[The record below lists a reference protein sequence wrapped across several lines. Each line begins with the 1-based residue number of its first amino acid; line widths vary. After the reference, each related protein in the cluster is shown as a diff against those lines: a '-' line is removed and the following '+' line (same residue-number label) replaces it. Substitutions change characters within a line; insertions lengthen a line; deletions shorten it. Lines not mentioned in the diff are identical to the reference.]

1 MEKVQNLLSGFQIM
15 FNILVTDDEQ
25 IVIDSLSFIINK
37 NFGNEAKVF
46 TALSGTEAIEIVM
59 KENIDIMF
67 MDINMPGLS
76 GLETVSVIT
85 KLKPNIVF
93 VILSAFDRFQYAQ
106 EAINLGAYKYITKPV
121 NRNVVIETIR
131 GAMQLVEEKQGK
143 LSADRELHKK
153 LDMVSPMIENDFIY
167 ACIYNND
174 KSVDLSSYLDYFNLS
189 ENPWIFCCFEFPNI
203 NSDNQYSTYLKI
215 HELLNTEHRCL
226 VSSFM
231 MNRIAVFFPI
241 FSENPDYSEIQ
252 EQIKKFY
259 TTLSYNITAGIRAGV
274 SSIFSDKSQLQASY
288 AQSLSA
294 LNKTAANGGI
304 VFSDGTSLSDEAD
317 ISDQSSNS
325 ETSSKRSGSA
335 EFKNQII
342 TRLSTGDSSGVKSF
356 LELFTS
362 ELISQNLAIDKIK
375 NSFFEL
381 IVTAN
386 NATRELNKN
395 FTSSTFDNAFATL
408 SSENEIKLIKE
419 FAQTFLMECTQ
430 AVSSIKKAEENP
442 IIKKVCAYVDENLS
456 CDISLETAADF
467 AGVSSFYLSK
477 LFKEEK
483 GETFI
488 NFISDKRLEKSRQ
501 LLETTELSIKE
512 ITAEVG
518 YNDQNYFSRI
528 FKNKYGL
535 SPKEYR
541 KVN

>member
-1 MEKVQNLLSGFQIM
+1 M
-15 FNILVTDDEQ
+15 FKILVTDDEQ

-37 NFGNEAKVF
+37 NFADEAKVF
-46 TALSGTEAIEIVM
+46 TALSGTEAIETVM
-59 KENIDIMF
+59 KEDIDILF

-93 VILSAFDRFQYAQ
+93 VILSAFDQFQYAQ
-106 EAINLGAYKYITKPV
+106 KAIDLGAYKYITKPV

-131 GAMQLVEEKQGK
+131 GAMQLVQEKQGK
-143 LSADRELHKK
+143 LTADAELHKK

-167 ACIYNND
+167 ACIFNND
-174 KSVDLSSYLDYFNLS
+174 KSTGLASYLDYFNLS
-189 ENPWIFCCFEFPNI
+189 ENPWVFCCFEIPNI

-274 SSIFSDKSQLQASY
+274 SSIYSDISQLQASY
-288 AQSLSA
+288 SQSLSA

-304 VFSDGTSLSDEAD
+304 VFSDGVNLSNEAD
-317 ISDQSSNS
+317 FSNDNS
-325 ETSSKRSGSA
+325 NLETSQKKSGFA
-335 EFKNQII
+335 EFKTQII
-342 TRLSTGDSSGVKSF
+342 NKLSSGDSSGVKSF

-362 ELISQNLAIDKIK
+362 ELISQNLPIDKVK

-386 NATRELNKN
+386 NTTRELNKN
-395 FTSSTFDNAFATL
+395 FTSDTFDNAFATL
-408 SSENEIKLIKE
+408 SGEDDIKLIKE
-419 FAQTFLMECTQ
+419 FAQKFLMECAQ
-430 AVSSIKKAEENP
+430 AISSVKKAEENP

-456 CDISLETAADF
+456 HDISLETAADF

-501 LLETTELSIKE
+501 LLESTELSIKE

-528 FKNKYGL
+528 FKSKYGL

-541 KVN
+541 KVK

>member
-1 MEKVQNLLSGFQIM
+1 M

-37 NFGNEAKVF
+37 NFADEAKVF

-85 KLKPNIVF
+85 KLKPHIVF

-131 GAMQLVEEKQGK
+131 GAMQFVEEKQGK
-143 LSADRELHKK
+143 LSADMELHKK

-174 KSVDLSSYLDYFNLS
+174 KSADLSSYLDYFNIS
-189 ENPWIFCCFEFPNI
+189 ENPWVFCCFEVPNI

-215 HELLNTEHRCL
+215 HDLLNEEHRCL
-226 VSSFM
+226 VSSFI

-241 FSENPDYSEIQ
+241 FSENPAYTEIQ
-252 EQIKKFY
+252 EQIKKLY
-259 TTLSYNITAGIRAGV
+259 TTLSYNISAGIRAGV
-274 SSIFSDKSQLQASY
+274 SSIFTDKSQLQTSY
-288 AQSLSA
+288 AQALSA
-294 LNKTAANGGI
+294 LNKTTSNGGI
-304 VFSDGTSLSDEAD
+304 IFSDGMSYSSGQENPEKK
-317 ISDQSSNS
+317 SNS
-325 ETSSKRSGSA
+325 IG

-342 TRLSTGDSSGVKSF
+342 TKLTSGDSNGVKSF
-356 LELFTS
+356 LELYTS
-362 ELISQNLAIDKIK
+362 ELISQKPASDKIK
-375 NSFFEL
+375 NQFFDL

-395 FTSSTFDNAFATL
+395 FTSDTFDNAFATL
-408 SSENEIKLIKE
+408 STENDIKLIKE
-419 FAQTFLMECTQ
+419 FAQKFLMECTQ
-430 AVSSIKKAEENP
+430 AVTNVKKAEENP
-442 IIKKVCAYVDENLS
+442 IIKKVCSYVDENLS

-501 LLETTELSIKE
+501 LLEQTELSIKE

-541 KVN
+541 KVK

>member
-1 MEKVQNLLSGFQIM
+1 M

-37 NFGNEAKVF
+37 NFADEAKVF

-67 MDINMPGLS
+67 TDINMPGLS

-131 GAMQLVEEKQGK
+131 GAMKLVEEKKGK
-143 LSADRELHKK
+143 LSADMELHKK
-153 LDMVSPMIENDFIY
+153 LDLVSPMIENDFIY

-189 ENPWIFCCFEFPNI
+189 ENPWVFCSFEFPNI

-241 FSENPDYSEIQ
+241 FSVAPDYAEVQ

-259 TTLSYNITAGIRAGV
+259 TILSYNITAGIRAGV
-274 SSIFSDKSQLQASY
+274 STICSDKSMLQASY
-288 AQSLSA
+288 SEALSA
-294 LNKTAANGGI
+294 LNKTTANGGLI
-304 VFSDGTSLSDEAD
+304 FSDGVSYSDVEEPVNKK
-317 ISDQSSNS
+317 SS
-325 ETSSKRSGSA
+325 TV

-342 TRLSTGDSSGVKSF
+342 TKLTAGDVSGVKSF

-362 ELISQNLAIDKIK
+362 ELISQKLPADKIK
-375 NSFFEL
+375 NCFFEL
-381 IVTAN
+381 IVTTN

-395 FTSSTFDNAFATL
+395 FTSSIFDNAFAIL
-408 SSENEIKLIKE
+408 SAEDDIKLIKE
-419 FAQTFLMECTQ
+419 FAQKFLMECTQ
-430 AVSSIKKAEENP
+430 AVASVKKAEENP
-442 IIKKVCAYVDENLS
+442 IIKKVCTYVDENLAS
-456 CDISLETAADF
+456 DISLETAADF

-501 LLETTELSIKE
+501 LLEQTELSIKE

-528 FKNKYGL
+528 FKSKYGL

-541 KVN
+541 KAK

>member
-1 MEKVQNLLSGFQIM
+1 M

-37 NFGNEAKVF
+37 NFADEMRVF

-59 KENIDIMF
+59 KENIDIIF

-131 GAMQLVEEKQGK
+131 GAMQLVQEKQGK
-143 LSADRELHKK
+143 LSADMELHKK
-153 LDMVSPMIENDFIY
+153 LDLVSPMIENDFIY
-167 ACIYNND
+167 ACIYNNE
-174 KSVDLSSYLDYFNLS
+174 KSIDLSSYLDYFNLTD
-189 ENPWIFCCFEFPNI
+189 NPWVFCCFEFPNI

-226 VSSFM
+226 VSSFI
-231 MNRIAVFFPI
+231 MNRIVVFFPI
-241 FSENPDYSEIQ
+241 FSENPEYSEIQ

-259 TTLSYNITAGIRAGV
+259 TSLSYNITAGIRAGV
-274 SSIFSDKSQLQASY
+274 SSVFSDKSKLQASY
-288 AQSLSA
+288 SEALSA
-294 LNKTAANGGI
+294 LNKVSNDGGLI
-304 VFSDGTSLSDEAD
+304 FTDGITYSSEQNTLSRKV
-317 ISDQSSNS
+317 STN
-325 ETSSKRSGSA
+325 
-335 EFKNQII
+335 EFKKQII
-342 TRLSTGDSSGVKSF
+342 NKLSSGDSNGVKSF

-362 ELISQNLAIDKIK
+362 ELIAQKLAIDKIK
-375 NSFFEL
+375 NAFFEL

-386 NATRELNKN
+386 NATHEQNKT
-395 FTSSTFDNAFATL
+395 FTSETFDNAFATM
-408 SSENEIKLIKE
+408 STINDTKLIKE
-419 FAQTFLMECTQ
+419 FAQKFLMECTQ
-430 AVSSIKKAEENP
+430 AVSSVKKAEENP

-456 CDISLETAADF
+456 SDISLETAADF
-467 AGVSSFYLSK
+467 VGVSSFYLSK

-501 LLETTELSIKE
+501 LLSETSLSIKE

-528 FKNKYGL
+528 FKTKYGL

-541 KVN
+541 KVK

>member
-1 MEKVQNLLSGFQIM
+1 M

-37 NFGNEAKVF
+37 NFAEETRVF

-143 LSADRELHKK
+143 LSADMELHKK

-167 ACIYNND
+167 ACIFNND
-174 KSVDLSSYLDYFNLS
+174 KSVDLSSYLEYFNLS
-189 ENPWIFCCFEFPNI
+189 DNPWVFCCFEFPNI

-215 HELLNTEHRCL
+215 HELLNAEHRCL
-226 VSSFM
+226 VSSFI
-231 MNRIAVFFPI
+231 MNRIVVFFPI
-241 FSENPDYSEIQ
+241 FSQNPDYSEIK

-259 TTLSYNITAGIRAGV
+259 TSLSYNITAGIRAGV
-274 SSIFSDKSQLQASY
+274 STIYSNTTQLQSSY
-288 AQSLSA
+288 SEALSA
-294 LNKTAANGGI
+294 LNKSAPDGGLI
-304 VFSDGTSLSDEAD
+304 FADGMTY
-317 ISDQSSNS
+317 S
-325 ETSSKRSGSA
+325 ETQDGSSKKSSTA

-342 TRLSTGDSSGVKSF
+342 NKLSSGDSNGVKSF

-362 ELISQNLAIDKIK
+362 ELISQKLPDDKIK

-386 NATRELNKN
+386 NATREQDKN
-395 FTSSTFDNAFATL
+395 FSSDTFDNAFSTL
-408 SSENEIKLIKE
+408 SNANDIKLVKE
-419 FAQTFLMECTQ
+419 FAQKFLMECTQ
-430 AVSSIKKAEENP
+430 AVASIKKAEENP
-442 IIKKVCAYVDENLS
+442 IIKRVCSYVEENLS

-467 AGVSSFYLSK
+467 VGVSSFYLSK

-501 LLETTELSIKE
+501 LLSETNLSIKE

-528 FKNKYGL
+528 FKSKYGL

-541 KVN
+541 KVQ

>member
-1 MEKVQNLLSGFQIM
+1 M

-25 IVIDSLSFIINK
+25 IVIDSLSFIIKK
-37 NFGNEAKVF
+37 NFAEEARVF

-59 KENIDIMF
+59 KENIDILF

-76 GLETVSVIT
+76 GLETVNVIT

-143 LSADRELHKK
+143 LSADMELHKK

-174 KSVDLSSYLDYFNLS
+174 KSVDLSSYLDYFNIS
-189 ENPWIFCCFEFPNI
+189 DNPWVFCCFEIPNI

-215 HELLNTEHRCL
+215 HELLNNDHRCL
-226 VSSFM
+226 VSSFI
-231 MNRIAVFFPI
+231 MNRIAVFYPI
-241 FSENPDYSEIQ
+241 FSVNPSYSEIQ
-252 EQIKKFY
+252 DQMKKFY
-259 TTLSYNITAGIRAGV
+259 TSLSYNITAGIRAGV
-274 SSIFSDKSQLQASY
+274 STIYSDKSLLQASY
-288 AQSLSA
+288 SEALST
-294 LNKTAANGGI
+294 LNKVASDGGLI
-304 VFSDGTSLSDEAD
+304 FSDGMSYSEKDENP
-317 ISDQSSNS
+317 SRKSSIN
-325 ETSSKRSGSA
+325 
-335 EFKNQII
+335 EFKSQII
-342 TRLSTGDSSGVKSF
+342 NKLSTGDSNGVKSF

-362 ELISQNLAIDKIK
+362 ELISQNLSVDKIK
-375 NSFFEL
+375 NTFFEL

-386 NATRELNKN
+386 NATRELDKS
-395 FTSSTFDNAFATL
+395 FSSDTFDNAFATL
-408 SSENEIKLIKE
+408 SQENDTKLIKE
-419 FAQTFLMECTQ
+419 FAQKFLMECTQ
-430 AVSSIKKAEENP
+430 ALSSIKKAEENP
-442 IIKKVCAYVDENLS
+442 IIKKVCNYVDENLS
-456 CDISLETAADF
+456 NDISLETAADF
-467 AGVSSFYLSK
+467 AGVSTFYLSK

-488 NFISDKRLEKSRQ
+488 NFVSDKRLEKSRQ
-501 LLETTELSIKE
+501 LLSETNLSIKE

-528 FKNKYGL
+528 FKSKYGL

-541 KVN
+541 KVK

>member
-1 MEKVQNLLSGFQIM
+1 M

-37 NFGNEAKVF
+37 NFADEAKVF

-143 LSADRELHKK
+143 LSADLELHKK

-174 KSVDLSSYLDYFNLS
+174 KSVDLSSYLDYFNIS
-189 ENPWIFCCFEFPNI
+189 DNPWVFCCFEIPNI

-226 VSSFM
+226 VSSFI

-241 FSENPDYSEIQ
+241 FSENPAYSEVQ

-259 TTLSYNITAGIRAGV
+259 TILSYNITAGIRAGV
-274 SSIFSDKSQLQASY
+274 SSIYTDKSQVQASY
-288 AQSLSA
+288 AQALSA
-294 LNKTAANGGI
+294 LNKTTTNGGLI
-304 VFSDGTSLSDEAD
+304 FSDGSSCQEVEELSANPEQ
-317 ISDQSSNS
+317 INKKSSS
-325 ETSSKRSGSA
+325 T

-342 TRLSTGDSSGVKSF
+342 AKLTAGDSNGVKSF
-356 LELFTS
+356 LELYTS
-362 ELISQNLAIDKIK
+362 ELISQNLASDKIK
-375 NSFFEL
+375 NKFFEL

-386 NATRELNKN
+386 NTTKELDKN
-395 FTSSTFDNAFATL
+395 FISSTFDNAFATL
-408 SSENEIKLIKE
+408 STENDIKLIKE
-419 FAQTFLMECTQ
+419 FAQKFLMECTH
-430 AVSSIKKAEENP
+430 AVTNVKQAEENP
-442 IIKKVCAYVDENLS
+442 IIKKVCTYVDENLS
-456 CDISLETAADF
+456 SDISLETAADF

-501 LLETTELSIKE
+501 LLEQTELSIKE

-541 KVN
+541 KVK

>member
-1 MEKVQNLLSGFQIM
+1 M

-25 IVIDSLSFIINK
+25 IVIDSLTFIINK
-37 NFGNEAKVF
+37 NFADEAKVF

-67 MDINMPGLS
+67 TDINMPGLS

-131 GAMQLVEEKQGK
+131 GAMQLLKEKQGK
-143 LSADRELHKK
+143 LSADMELHKK

-189 ENPWIFCCFEFPNI
+189 DNPWVFCCFEFPNI

-231 MNRIAVFFPI
+231 MNRIVVFYPI
-241 FSENPDYSEIQ
+241 FSENPDYAEIQ
-252 EQIKKFY
+252 EQIKKIY
-259 TTLSYNITAGIRAGV
+259 TSLCYNITAGIRAGV
-274 SSIFSDKSQLQASY
+274 SSIFSDKTQLQASY
-288 AQSLSA
+288 AQALST
-294 LNKTAANGGI
+294 LNKTTANGGI
-304 VFSDGTSLSDEAD
+304 FFTDDSGSTD
-317 ISDQSSNS
+317 ISD
-325 ETSSKRSGSA
+325 EVDAPEALSKKTGIN

-342 TRLSTGDSSGVKSF
+342 NKLSAGDTSGVKSF
-356 LELFTS
+356 LEFYAS
-362 ELISQNLAIDKIK
+362 ELISKNLEIDKIK
-375 NSFFEL
+375 NQFFDL

-386 NATRELNKN
+386 NATRELNKS
-395 FTSSTFDNAFATL
+395 FSSSTFDNAFATL
-408 SSENEIKLIKE
+408 SSENDIKLLKE
-419 FAQTFLMECTQ
+419 FAQKFLMECSQ

-442 IIKKVCAYVDENLS
+442 IIKKVCTYVDENLS
-456 CDISLETAADF
+456 SDISLESAADF

-488 NFISDKRLEKSRQ
+488 NYISDKRLEKSRQ
-501 LLETTELSIKE
+501 LLESTEYSIKE

-528 FKNKYGL
+528 FKSKYGL

-541 KVN
+541 KVK

>member
-1 MEKVQNLLSGFQIM
+1 M

-37 NFGNEAKVF
+37 NFAGEAKVF
-46 TALSGTEAIEIVM
+46 TALSGTEAIETVM
-59 KENIDIMF
+59 KENIDIIF

-131 GAMQLVEEKQGK
+131 GAMQLLNEKQGK
-143 LSADRELHKK
+143 QNADLELHKK
-153 LDMVSPMIENDFIY
+153 LDMVSPMVENDFIY

-174 KSVDLSSYLDYFNLS
+174 KSIDLSSYLDYFNLS
-189 ENPWIFCCFEFPNI
+189 DNPWIFCCFEFPNI
-203 NSDNQYSTYLKI
+203 TSDNQYSTYLKI
-215 HELLNTEHRCL
+215 HELLNNEHRCL

-231 MNRIAVFFPI
+231 MNRIAVFYPLFY
-241 FSENPDYSEIQ
+241 ENPDYADAQ
-252 EQIKKFY
+252 DQIKKIY
-259 TTLSYNITAGIRAGV
+259 TMLSYNISAGIRAGA
-274 SSIFSDKSQLQASY
+274 SSIFSDKTMLQASY
-288 AQSLSA
+288 TEALSA
-294 LNKTAANGGI
+294 LNKTAGNGGLI
-304 VFSDGTSLSDEAD
+304 FSDGSSFSSGTSDKESSSDAENL
-317 ISDQSSNS
+317 I
-325 ETSSKRSGSA
+325 SKRSGIN
-335 EFKNQII
+335 EFRNQII
-342 TRLSTGDSSGVKSF
+342 NKLSSGDAGGVKSF

-362 ELISQNLAIDKIK
+362 ELISQKLPADKIK
-375 NSFFEL
+375 NTFFEL

-386 NATRELNKN
+386 NTTRENNKN
-395 FTSSTFDNAFATL
+395 FTSDTFDNAFATL
-408 SSENEIKLIKE
+408 SSENDIKLIKE
-419 FAQTFLMECTQ
+419 FAQKFLTECTQ
-430 AVSSIKKAEENP
+430 AISSVKKADENP
-442 IIKKVCAYVDENLS
+442 VIKKVCAYVDENLAS
-456 CDISLETAADF
+456 DISLETAADF
-467 AGVSSFYLSK
+467 AGLSSFYLSK

-488 NFISDKRLEKSRQ
+488 NFISEKRLEKSRQ
-501 LLETTELSIKE
+501 LLEETELSIKE

-528 FKNKYGL
+528 FKSKYGL

-541 KVN
+541 KVK

>member
-1 MEKVQNLLSGFQIM
+1 M

-37 NFGNEAKVF
+37 NFADEAKVF

-143 LSADRELHKK
+143 LNADLELHKK

-189 ENPWIFCCFEFPNI
+189 DNPWVFCCFEFPNI

-231 MNRIAVFFPI
+231 MNRIAVFLPV

-252 EQIKKFY
+252 DQIKKLY
-259 TTLSYNITAGIRAGV
+259 SSLSYNISAGIRAGV
-274 SSIFSDKSQLQASY
+274 SSVFCDTNDLQASY
-288 AQSLSA
+288 SEALSA
-294 LNKTAANGGI
+294 LNKTNPTGGLI
-304 VFSDGTSLSDEAD
+304 FSGTTISDDNENSLNLSVDLASDGKKTNK
-317 ISDQSSNS
+317 SS
-325 ETSSKRSGSA
+325 SSI

-342 TRLSTGDSSGVKSF
+342 NKLCAGDANGVKSF

-362 ELISQNLAIDKIK
+362 ELISQKLADDKIK

-386 NATRELNKN
+386 NATREQNKT
-395 FTSSTFDNAFATL
+395 FASSTFDNAFATL
-408 SSENEIKLIKE
+408 SSENDIKLIKE
-419 FAQTFLMECTQ
+419 FTQKFLTECTH
-430 AVSSIKKAEENP
+430 AVSSVKKAEENP
-442 IIKKVCAYVDENLS
+442 IIKKVCSYVEENLS
-456 CDISLETAADF
+456 HDISLETAADF

-488 NFISDKRLEKSRQ
+488 NYISDKRLEKSRQ
-501 LLETTELSIKE
+501 LLEQTELSIKE

-528 FKNKYGL
+528 FKSKYGL

>member
-1 MEKVQNLLSGFQIM
+1 M

-37 NFGNEAKVF
+37 NFADDLKVF

-131 GAMQLVEEKQGK
+131 GAMQLLQEKQGK
-143 LSADRELHKK
+143 ISADMELHKK

-167 ACIYNND
+167 ACIYNNEN
-174 KSVDLSSYLDYFNLS
+174 SIDLSSYLDYFNLTDNS
-189 ENPWIFCCFEFPNI
+189 WVFCCFEFPNI

-226 VSSFM
+226 VSSFI
-231 MNRIAVFFPI
+231 MNRIVVFFPI
-241 FSENPDYSEIQ
+241 FSEKPDYSEIQ
-252 EQIKKFY
+252 EQIKKLY
-259 TTLSYNITAGIRAGV
+259 TSLSYNITSGIRAGV
-274 SSIFSDKSQLQASY
+274 STICSDKTKLQASY
-288 AQSLSA
+288 SEALSA
-294 LNKTAANGGI
+294 LNKTAADGGI
-304 VFSDGTSLSDEAD
+304 IFTDGTGLS
-317 ISDQSSNS
+317 S
-325 ETSSKRSGSA
+325 EQEGSSKKTGTV

-342 TRLSTGDSSGVKSF
+342 NKLSSGDSNGVKSF
-356 LELFTS
+356 LELYTS
-362 ELISQNLAIDKIK
+362 ELISQKLAIDKIK
-375 NSFFEL
+375 NAFFEL

-386 NATRELNKN
+386 NATREQNKN
-395 FTSSTFDNAFATL
+395 FTSDTFDNAFATM
-408 SSENEIKLIKE
+408 SNISDTKLIKE
-419 FAQTFLMECTQ
+419 FAQKFLMECTQ
-430 AVSSIKKAEENP
+430 AVASVKKAEENP

-456 CDISLETAADF
+456 SDISLETTADF

-501 LLETTELSIKE
+501 LLSETNLSIKE

-528 FKNKYGL
+528 FKTKYGL

-541 KVN
+541 KVK

>member
-1 MEKVQNLLSGFQIM
+1 M

-37 NFGNEAKVF
+37 NFADEAKVF

-85 KLKPNIVF
+85 KLKPHIVF

-131 GAMQLVEEKQGK
+131 GAMQFVEEKQGK
-143 LSADRELHKK
+143 LSADMELHKK

-174 KSVDLSSYLDYFNLS
+174 KSADLSSYLDYFNIS
-189 ENPWIFCCFEFPNI
+189 ENPWVFCCFEVPNI

-215 HELLNTEHRCL
+215 HELLNEEHRCL
-226 VSSFM
+226 VSSFI

-241 FSENPDYSEIQ
+241 FSENPAYTEIQ
-252 EQIKKFY
+252 EQIKKLY
-259 TTLSYNITAGIRAGV
+259 TTLSYNISAGIRAGV
-274 SSIFSDKSQLQASY
+274 SSIFTDKSQLQTSY
-288 AQSLSA
+288 AQALSA
-294 LNKTAANGGI
+294 LNKTTSNGGI
-304 VFSDGTSLSDEAD
+304 IFSDGMSYSSGQENPEKK
-317 ISDQSSNS
+317 SNS
-325 ETSSKRSGSA
+325 IG

-342 TRLSTGDSSGVKSF
+342 TKLTSGDSNGVKSF
-356 LELFTS
+356 LELYTS
-362 ELISQNLAIDKIK
+362 ELISQKPASDKIK
-375 NSFFEL
+375 NQFFDL

-395 FTSSTFDNAFATL
+395 FTSDTFDNAFATL
-408 SSENEIKLIKE
+408 STENDIKLIKE
-419 FAQTFLMECTQ
+419 FAQKFLMECTQ
-430 AVSSIKKAEENP
+430 AVTNVKKAEENP
-442 IIKKVCAYVDENLS
+442 IIKKVCSYVDENLS

-501 LLETTELSIKE
+501 LLEQTELSIKE

-541 KVN
+541 KVK

>member
-1 MEKVQNLLSGFQIM
+1 M

-37 NFGNEAKVF
+37 NFGDEAKVF
-46 TALSGTEAIEIVM
+46 TALSGTEAIETAM

-131 GAMQLVEEKQGK
+131 GAMQLVQEKQGK

-189 ENPWIFCCFEFPNI
+189 ENPWVFCCFEFPNI

-215 HELLNTEHRCL
+215 HELLNNDHRCL

-259 TTLSYNITAGIRAGV
+259 TKLSYNITAGIRAGV
-274 SSIFSDKSQLQASY
+274 SSIYSDKSHLQTSY
-288 AQSLSA
+288 SQALSA

-304 VFSDGTSLSDEAD
+304 VFSDGSSSYEEENISGEEAK
-317 ISDQSSNS
+317 Q
-325 ETSSKRSGSA
+325 ETSVKKSGTA

-342 TRLSTGDSSGVKSF
+342 NKLSAGDSSGVKSF

-386 NATRELNKN
+386 NATRELNKA
-395 FTSSTFDNAFATL
+395 FTSTTFDNAFATL
-408 SSENEIKLIKE
+408 SSENDIKLIKE
-419 FAQTFLMECTQ
+419 FAQKFLTECTQ

-442 IIKKVCAYVDENLS
+442 IIKKICTYVDENLS
-456 CDISLETAADF
+456 QDISLETAADF

-501 LLETTELSIKE
+501 LLETTDLSIKE
-512 ITAEVG
+512 ITADVG

-541 KVN
+541 KVKNESN

>member
-1 MEKVQNLLSGFQIM
+1 M

-37 NFGNEAKVF
+37 NFPDEARVY

-59 KENIDIMF
+59 KENIDIIF

-76 GLETVSVIT
+76 GLETVNVIT

-131 GAMQLVEEKQGK
+131 GAMQFVEEKKGK
-143 LSADRELHKK
+143 LSADMELHKK

-174 KSVDLSSYLDYFNLS
+174 KSVDLSSYLEYFNIA
-189 ENPWIFCCFEFPNI
+189 ENPWVFSCFEFPNI

-226 VSSFM
+226 VSSFI
-231 MNRIAVFFPI
+231 MNRIVVFFPI
-241 FSENPDYSEIQ
+241 FSENPTYSEVQ

-259 TTLSYNITAGIRAGV
+259 TMLSYNITAGIRAGV
-274 SSIFSDKSQLQASY
+274 SSIYYDKSQVQNSY
-288 AQSLSA
+288 AQALSA
-294 LNKTAANGGI
+294 LNKTAANGGLI
-304 VFSDGTSLSDEAD
+304 FSDDLNNENTEGNSKTLETVGKK
-317 ISDQSSNS
+317 SSA
-325 ETSSKRSGSA
+325 G

-342 TRLSTGDSSGVKSF
+342 AKLTSGDTNGVKSF
-356 LELFTS
+356 LELYTS
-362 ELISQNLAIDKIK
+362 ELISQKLASDKIK
-375 NSFFEL
+375 NCFFEL

-386 NATRELNKN
+386 NATKEVNKT
-395 FTSSTFDNAFATL
+395 FSSTTFDNAFATL
-408 SSENEIKLIKE
+408 SAENDIKLIKE
-419 FAQTFLMECTQ
+419 FAQKFLMECTQ
-430 AVSSIKKAEENP
+430 AVTSVKKAEENP
-442 IIKKVCAYVDENLS
+442 IIKKVCTYVDDNLS
-456 CDISLETAADF
+456 SDISLETAADF

-501 LLETTELSIKE
+501 LLEQTELSIKE

-528 FKNKYGL
+528 FKSKYGL

-541 KVN
+541 KVK

>member
-1 MEKVQNLLSGFQIM
+1 M

-25 IVIDSLSFIINK
+25 IVIDSLSFIISK
-37 NFGNEAKVF
+37 NFPDEAKVF

-59 KENIDIMF
+59 KEDIDILF
-67 MDINMPGLS
+67 TDINMPGLS

-85 KLKPNIVF
+85 KLKPNIIF

-106 EAINLGAYKYITKPV
+106 EAINLGAFKYITKPV
-121 NRNVVIETIR
+121 NRNVVIETIQ
-131 GAMQLVEEKQGK
+131 GAIQLLQEKKGK
-143 LSADRELHKK
+143 LSADMELHKK

-189 ENPWIFCCFEFPNI
+189 ENPWVFCCFEFPNI

-231 MNRIAVFFPI
+231 MNRIAVFFPV
-241 FSENPDYSEIQ
+241 FSSNPDYAEVQ

-259 TTLSYNITAGIRAGV
+259 TSLSYNITAGIRAGV
-274 SSIFSDKSQLQASY
+274 STVFSDKNQLQASY
-288 AQSLSA
+288 SEALSA
-294 LNKTAANGGI
+294 LNKTDKGGGLIFSNGEGI
-304 VFSDGTSLSDEAD
+304 SEKPD
-317 ISDQSSNS
+317 ISELTENAA
-325 ETSSKRSGSA
+325 KKSGSA

-342 TRLSTGDSSGVKSF
+342 NKLCAGDSNGVKAF

-362 ELISQNLAIDKIK
+362 ELISQKLPADKIK
-375 NSFFEL
+375 NTFFEL

-386 NATRELNKN
+386 NATREQNKS
-395 FTSSTFDNAFATL
+395 FTSENFDNAFSVL
-408 SSENEIKLIKE
+408 SSENDIKLIKE
-419 FAQTFLMECTQ
+419 FALKFFMECTH
-430 AVSSIKKAEENP
+430 AVSSVKKAEENP
-442 IIKKVCAYVDENLS
+442 IIKKVCTYVDENLS
-456 CDISLETAADF
+456 QDISLETAADY

-501 LLETTELSIKE
+501 LLEQTELSIKE

-541 KVN
+541 KVK

>member
-1 MEKVQNLLSGFQIM
+1 M

-37 NFGNEAKVF
+37 NFADEMKVF

-59 KENIDIMF
+59 KENIDIIF

-131 GAMQLVEEKQGK
+131 GAMQLVQEKQGK
-143 LSADRELHKK
+143 LSADMELHKK
-153 LDMVSPMIENDFIY
+153 LDLVSPMIENDFIY
-167 ACIYNND
+167 ACIYNNE
-174 KSVDLSSYLDYFNLS
+174 KSIDLSSYLDYFNLTD
-189 ENPWIFCCFEFPNI
+189 NPWVFCCFEFPNI

-226 VSSFM
+226 VSSFI
-231 MNRIAVFFPI
+231 MNRIVVFFPI
-241 FSENPDYSEIQ
+241 FSENPEYSEIQ

-259 TTLSYNITAGIRAGV
+259 TSLSYNITAGIRAGV
-274 SSIFSDKSQLQASY
+274 SSIFSDKSKLQASY
-288 AQSLSA
+288 SEALSA
-294 LNKTAANGGI
+294 LNKVSNDGGLIFTDGITYSSEQNTASRKASTN
-304 VFSDGTSLSDEAD
+304 
-317 ISDQSSNS
+317 
-325 ETSSKRSGSA
+325 

-342 TRLSTGDSSGVKSF
+342 NKLSSGDSNGVKSF

-362 ELISQNLAIDKIK
+362 ELIAQKLAIDKIK
-375 NSFFEL
+375 NAFFEL

-386 NATRELNKN
+386 NATHEQNKT
-395 FTSSTFDNAFATL
+395 FTSETFDNAFATM
-408 SSENEIKLIKE
+408 STINDTKLIKE
-419 FAQTFLMECTQ
+419 FAQKFLMECTQ
-430 AVSSIKKAEENP
+430 AVSSVKKAEENP

-456 CDISLETAADF
+456 SDISLETAADF
-467 AGVSSFYLSK
+467 VGVSSFYLSK

-501 LLETTELSIKE
+501 LLSETSLSIKE

-528 FKNKYGL
+528 FKTKYGL

-541 KVN
+541 KVK

>member
-1 MEKVQNLLSGFQIM
+1 M

-25 IVIDSLSFIINK
+25 IVIDSLYFIINK
-37 NFGNEAKVF
+37 NFAEEAKVF

-59 KENIDIMF
+59 KENIDIIF

-131 GAMQLVEEKQGK
+131 GAMQLLQEKQGK
-143 LSADRELHKK
+143 ISADMELHKK
-153 LDMVSPMIENDFIY
+153 LDLVSPMIENDFIY

-174 KSVDLSSYLDYFNLS
+174 KSIDLSSYLDYFNLS
-189 ENPWIFCCFEFPNI
+189 DNPWVFCCIEFPNI

-215 HELLNTEHRCL
+215 HELLNAEHRCL
-226 VSSFM
+226 VSSFI
-231 MNRIAVFFPI
+231 MNRIAVFYPI
-241 FSENPDYSEIQ
+241 FSETPDYNEIQ
-252 EQIKKFY
+252 EQIKKLY
-259 TTLSYNITAGIRAGV
+259 TSLCYNITAGIRAGV
-274 SSIFSDKSQLQASY
+274 STIFSDKTKLQASY
-288 AQSLSA
+288 AESLSA
-294 LNKTAANGGI
+294 LNKTGSNGGL
-304 VFSDGTSLSDEAD
+304 VFSDGMSYSGEPEAGP
-317 ISDQSSNS
+317 
-325 ETSSKRSGSA
+325 KKSGTG

-342 TRLSTGDSSGVKSF
+342 NKLSSGDSNGVKSF

-362 ELISQNLAIDKIK
+362 ELISQNLATDKIK
-375 NSFFEL
+375 NSFFDL

-395 FTSSTFDNAFATL
+395 FISDTFDNAFATL
-408 SSENEIKLIKE
+408 STENDTKLIKE
-419 FAQTFLMECTQ
+419 FAQKFLMECTH
-430 AVSSIKKAEENP
+430 AVSSVKKAEENP

-456 CDISLETAADF
+456 ADISLETAADF

-483 GETFI
+483 VETFI
-488 NFISDKRLEKSRQ
+488 NYISDKRLEKSRQ
-501 LLETTELSIKE
+501 LLEQTELSIKE

-528 FKNKYGL
+528 FKSKYGL

-541 KVN
+541 KVK

>member
-1 MEKVQNLLSGFQIM
+1 M

-37 NFGNEAKVF
+37 NFADETKVF

-76 GLETVSVIT
+76 GLETVNVIT

-143 LSADRELHKK
+143 LSADMELHKK
-153 LDMVSPMIENDFIY
+153 LDLVSPMIENDFIY

-174 KSVDLSSYLDYFNLS
+174 KSIDLSSYLDYFNLAD
-189 ENPWIFCCFEFPNI
+189 NPWVFCCFEFPNI

-226 VSSFM
+226 VSSFI
-231 MNRIAVFFPI
+231 MNRIVVFFPI
-241 FSENPDYSEIQ
+241 FSEHPSYSEIQ
-252 EQIKKFY
+252 EHIKKFY
-259 TTLSYNITAGIRAGV
+259 TTLSYNISAGIRAGV
-274 SSIFSDKSQLQASY
+274 STIFSDKSKLQASY
-288 AQSLSA
+288 SESLSA
-294 LNKTAANGGI
+294 LNKTNAEGGLI
-304 VFSDGTSLSDEAD
+304 FSDGMSFNGDQEAA
-317 ISDQSSNS
+317 SKKSSI
-325 ETSSKRSGSA
+325 G

-342 TRLSTGDSSGVKSF
+342 SKLSSGDSNGVKSF

-362 ELISQNLAIDKIK
+362 ELISQNLANDKVK

-386 NATRELNKN
+386 NATKELNKS
-395 FTSSTFDNAFATL
+395 FASDTFDNAFATL
-408 SSENEIKLIKE
+408 STENDIKLIKE
-419 FAQTFLMECTQ
+419 FAQKFLMECTQ
-430 AVSSIKKAEENP
+430 AVASVKKAEENP

-456 CDISLETAADF
+456 QDISLETAADF

-501 LLETTELSIKE
+501 LLSETNLSIKE

-528 FKNKYGL
+528 FKTKYGL

-541 KVN
+541 KVQ